1 VLNGTEPD
9 WQKGEHPT
17 QQAYWEAFVSWK
29 KSEEALAISKVNTLN
44 SHRNDNPHRT
54 GSRGYVKKVPE
65 WEKKLQELVQ
75 KGVTPQTIGW
85 DALSLRYLL
94 ARKMTYNNDDSL
106 SFPNDAVQ
114 QLAERVQTLQAQVA
128 NGTFV
133 PDREDDVLSQALG
146 MKEHPV

>member
-1 VLNGTEPD
+1 MELD

-54 GSRGYVKKVPE
+54 GSWGYAKKVPE

-75 KGVTPQTIGW
+75 KGVTP
-85 DALSLRYLL
+85 
-94 ARKMTYNNDDSL
+94 
-106 SFPNDAVQ
+106 
-114 QLAERVQTLQAQVA
+114 
-128 NGTFV
+128 
-133 PDREDDVLSQALG
+133 
-146 MKEHPV
+146 